1 MKIVQ
6 LPEDMNRNILLVGV
20 GRMGQEY
27 ARVLQDMKIPFVP
40 VGRGM
45 ETSQIF
51 KEKTGVSPVTGGVEK
66 YLDNN
71 GKDLDTA
78 IIAVNVPDLYYQCRN
93 LLKRGFKQILVE
105 KPAALTIDEI
115 NALREIAFNEGA
127 IVYVAYNRRFLS
139 SVAEAVKILS
149 DDGGVLSFHFE
160 FTEWSDRVEVFDA
173 EPAEKEKWFLSNSSH
188 VADLAFFIGG
198 RPVEMK
204 SLTSGSL
211 KWHRSA
217 SVFSGS
223 GITDKGSLFSYSANW
238 DAPGRW
244 GIELM
249 SRNFRTILR
258 PLEQLHIQKR
268 GTITTERVSIDDAL
282 DQKFK
287 PGLYNMVDSF
297 LNGINSGLCTVE
309 EHADIFRYYCQ
320 MANYR

>member
-1 MKIVQ
+1 MIIVQ
-6 LPEDMNRNILLVGV
+6 LPENMNRKILLVGV

-27 ARVLQDMKIPFVP
+27 TRVLQDMKIPFVP
-40 VGRGM
+40 VGRGI
-45 ETSQIF
+45 ETAHIF

-71 GKDLDTA
+71 GKGLDTA

-93 LLKRGFKQILVE
+93 LLERGFKQILVE
-105 KPAALTIDEI
+105 KPAALTVDEI
-115 NALREIAFNEGA
+115 NTLRDMAFKEGA
-127 IVYVAYNRRFLS
+127 KVYVAYNRRFLL
-139 SVAEAVKILS
+139 SVAEARKILS

-204 SLTSGSL
+204 SSTSGSL

-217 SVFSGS
+217 SMFCGS

-244 GIELM
+244 GIELL

-258 PLEQLHIQKR
+258 PLEQLQIQKR
-268 GTITTERVSIDDAL
+268 GTITTERVPIDDTL

-287 PGLYNMVDSF
+287 PGLYSMVDCF
-297 LNGINSGLCTVE
+297 LNGGNIGMCSIE
-309 EHADIFRYYCQ
+309 EQADIFRYYCQ
-320 MANYR
+320 IANYR

>member
-1 MKIVQ
+1 MIIAQ
-6 LPEDMNRNILLVGV
+6 LPEYMNRNILLVGV

-27 ARVLQDMKIPFVP
+27 ARVLQDIKIPFVP

-45 ETSQIF
+45 ETSQTF
-51 KEKTGVSPVTGGVEK
+51 KEKTGISPVTGGVEK

-71 GKDLDTA
+71 GKGLDTA

-93 LLKRGFKQILVE
+93 LLERGFKQILVE

-115 NALREIAFNEGA
+115 NALRDIALKEGA
-127 IVYVAYNRRFLS
+127 KVYVAYNRRFLS

-198 RPVEMK
+198 KPVEMK
-204 SLTSGSL
+204 SSTSGSL

-258 PLEQLHIQKR
+258 PLEQLYIQKR
-268 GTITTERVSIDDAL
+268 GTLTTERVSTDDTI

-287 PGLYNMVDSF
+287 PGLYNMTDSF
-297 LNGINSGLCTVE
+297 LSGKHSGLCTIDE
-309 EHADIFRYYCQ
+309 QADIFRYYCQ
-320 MANYR
+320 IANYK